1 MRRVARA
8 KPRTAAERRRPRP
21 RWLVPVLRIVAV
33 VLALGGLG
41 AGLAWLDR
49 RGDLDR
55 GLTFAARQWIEWT
68 VRGGLVVDKLTVV
81 GAARTDPVQLQRIL
95 EKHRGTP
102 IVSVEID
109 EIKSTV
115 ERLPWVREA
124 RVARRLPDTVMVEL
138 AERTPMAL
146 TREGQR
152 LLIVDERGETFRPA
166 DIGRWRSLPVISGA
180 GAREAVAGLAAI
192 LAEDPALRRR
202 VTSAVRVGG
211 RRWDVVVDGRIRVL
225 LPAEGER
232 TAWQRLIAAEKA
244 DRLLDRAVTAVD
256 LRVGGR
262 MLLRVDEGLI
272 ARAGG
277 GA

>member
-8 KPRTAAERRRPRP
+8 QPRIAAARRRPRP
-21 RWLVPVLRIVAV
+21 RWLAPALRIGAFGLLLAV
-33 VLALGGLG
+33 VG

-55 GLTFAARQWIEWT
+55 GLTFASRQWIEWT

-81 GAARTDPVQLQRIL
+81 GASRTDPVQLQRIL
-95 EKHRGTP
+95 EKHRGAP
-102 IVSVEID
+102 IVAVEID

-146 TREGQR
+146 TRDGGR
-152 LLIVDERGETFRPA
+152 LLLVDERGETFRPA
-166 DIGRWRSLPVISGA
+166 DIGRWRGLPVVSGE

-192 LAEDPALRRR
+192 LAEDAALRRR
-202 VTSAVRVGG
+202 VTAAVRVGG
-211 RRWDVVVDGRIRVL
+211 RRWDVVVDDRIRVL

-232 TAWQRLIAAEKA
+232 AAWQRLIAAEKA
-244 DRLLDRAVTAVD
+244 ERLLDRAVTAVD

-262 MLLRVDEGLI
+262 MLLRVDEALI